1 MLSNITRTSVIQV
14 WLAAAAPAVLAA
26 VALGAD
32 VTVSTAV
39 VLLTLS
45 LVPSLLVFLLWPEA
59 QSLTAGD
66 VIRGT
71 DRRT

>member
-14 WLAAAAPAVLAA
+14 WLAAVALAVVAA
-26 VALGAD
+26 VAFGAN
-32 VTVSTAV
+32 VTVGTAG
-39 VLLTLS
+39 VLLALS

>member
-1 MLSNITRTSVIQV
+1 MSSNMTRTRVIQV
-14 WLAAAAPAVLAA
+14 WFATVALVVVAA
-26 VALGAD
+26 VAYG
-32 VTVSTAV
+32 VEVNVGTGGM
-39 VLLTLS
+39 LLTLS
-45 LVPSLLVFLLWPEA
+45 LIPPLVMFLLWPAA